1 MESSSD
7 EEDGRSKKEAEK
19 RPKVEEGQNRH
30 KADSTPRPH
39 KREEERK
46 TKKETKEKRGDSGGS
61 TIEKAKTHSGYHFNY
76 GRPNNKVS
84 TSKERLAISFFTYIS
99 IVFKMNVRA

>member
-46 TKKETKEKRGDSGGS
+46 TKKEMKEKRGDSGGS

-76 GRPNNKVS
+76 GRPNNNVS
-84 TSKERLAISFFTYIS
+84 TSS
-99 IVFKMNVRA
+99 